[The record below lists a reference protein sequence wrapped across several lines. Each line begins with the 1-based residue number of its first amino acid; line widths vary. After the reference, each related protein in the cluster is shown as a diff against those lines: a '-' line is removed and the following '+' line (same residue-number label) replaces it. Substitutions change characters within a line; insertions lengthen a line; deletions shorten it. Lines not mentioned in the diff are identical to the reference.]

1 MSNKVSIILP
11 NKEFMTDLY
20 YWLFEDEVQESAK
33 WNGPYYAR
41 PTTELTKEE
50 YVNKPLAIK
59 YVYQGIP
66 KSMYIIH
73 EGQFLG
79 TLHANW
85 VSEETNWMEIGICIY
100 NPDYWSGGY
109 GTSAFQQWVDY
120 IFNNSDLH
128 RIGISTWSGNV
139 RMMKLAEKVGMMEEA
154 RIRDAR
160 IVDGKYY
167 DAIKMGM
174 LRSEWEVQNDHKTCD
189 N

>member
-11 NKEFMTDLY
+11 NKEFIADLY

-50 YVNKPLAIK
+50 YVNKPRAIE

-85 VSEETNWMEIGICIY
+85 VSEETNWMEIGIVIF
-100 NPDYWSGGY
+100 NTDYWSGGY

-120 IFNNSDLH
+120 IFNHSDLH

-139 RMMKLAEKVGMMEEA
+139 RMMKLAEKVGMKEEG

-174 LRSEWEVQNDHKTCD
+174 LRSEWESKKR
-189 N
+189 